1 MYGVGQKIK
10 DKGEFRKM
18 GLTKAERELEERRM
32 DAELAKKNQEDFKR
46 AFEERVLMV
55 EGCRTF
61 NIHDTD
67 AENKF
72 LQTKLLEKWDNIFQ
86 TKNKNIFQ
94 RKNIIDKLKFF
105 EYVEEKK
112 RFIAVSFSIEVT
124 TDSWKVEDINCLEL
138 VYESQGNQLVFKFT
152 KKENLDFVLCLEYKT
167 AQESNNI
174 KTEIT
179 GTANNATQYYG
190 LYGFLYSLGNP
201 ETAAHMEYFF
211 TRLEEAEQKLP
222 NKKYLSA
229 LDSLSTL

>member
-1 MYGVGQKIK
+1 
-10 DKGEFRKM
+10 M
-18 GLTKAERELEERRM
+18 GLTKAERELEERIQA
-32 DAELAKKNQEDFKR
+32 AELAHKKQEI
-46 AFEERVLMV
+46 FERECKMRFLMEGERY
-55 EGCRTF
+55 RTF

-67 AENKF
+67 AENKY

-86 TKNKNIFQ
+86 IKNKNIFQ

-112 RFIAVSFSIEVT
+112 RFIAESFSIELT

-211 TRLEEAEQKLP
+211 TRLERSKPRAMYLFCIELFQSKLSFFSQIGSP
-222 NKKYLSA
+222 
-229 LDSLSTL
+229 TR